1 MRTFGLVL
9 LALGVA
15 AFFYCQQQMAAH
27 PPAPQGLS
35 MGEAWRYPYS
45 RWQAGQYASGFAACV
60 GGLFLLF
67 PKGR

>member
-1 MRTFGLVL
+1 
-9 LALGVA
+9 
-15 AFFYCQQQMAAH
+15 MA
-27 PPAPQGLS
+27 
-35 MGEAWRYPYS
+35 EAWRHPYS